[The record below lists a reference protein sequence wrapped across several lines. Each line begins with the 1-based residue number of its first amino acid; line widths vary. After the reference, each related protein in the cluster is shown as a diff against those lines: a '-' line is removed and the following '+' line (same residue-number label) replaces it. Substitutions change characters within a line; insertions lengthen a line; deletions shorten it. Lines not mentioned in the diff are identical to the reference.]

1 MADAPT
7 GLIIGNTAAVVGDV
21 TVRAWGIGHSH
32 YYITSVVSSAGLT
45 AHSPLSFPLMVKVIV
60 AAVAFGLAAVLFAEL
75 THRLH
80 RLFATILPWP
90 VVRPV
95 LGGVLV
101 IALVYALET
110 RDYLG
115 LGTNADPATPHAVTI
130 QSCFSAGGAT
140 WWSWWWRILFTA
152 VTLSS
157 GFKGGEVTP
166 LVLHRRGLGEHGRDP
181 AGAPVDLFAG
191 LGFVAVFAGHEYAF
205 SLHDHGT
212 GVVSAQ

>member
-1 MADAPT
+1 M
-7 GLIIGNTAAVVGDV
+7 
-21 TVRAWGIGHSH
+21 VR
-32 YYITSVVSSAGLT
+32 VN
-45 AHSPLSFPLMVKVIV
+45 V

-101 IALVYALET
+101 IALVYALGT

-140 WWSWWWRILFTA
+140 WWSWWWKILFTA

-166 LVLHRRGLGEHGRDP
+166 LFFDRGLGEHGLASP
-181 AGAPVDLFAG
+181 WAPVDLFAG
-191 LGFVAVFAGHEYAF
+191 LGFVAVFAGRDEYAF